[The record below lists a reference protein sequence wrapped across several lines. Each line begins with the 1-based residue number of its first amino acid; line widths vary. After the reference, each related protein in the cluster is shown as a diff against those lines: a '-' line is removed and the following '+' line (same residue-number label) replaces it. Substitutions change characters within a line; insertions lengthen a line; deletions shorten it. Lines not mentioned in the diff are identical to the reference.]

1 MQTLLVLCLVDELGD
16 RPRVS
21 PVSVQRDRL
30 SAAYR
35 LALDLGLARSRL
47 EREVRVWRCL
57 QVMDTWRA
65 AKDGVSML
73 HPFPSGSESNSASSS
88 TMSSSIN
95 SPSISP
101 PLTTTPLSVSVLTK
115 SSPGHVFGNTFFERL
130 YSLSKLLARVLALIY
145 GPDGVTETD
154 APAMRK
160 LQHDLAMWRE
170 SLPISLKFDYNSAK
184 FQTVRTQRRVQE
196 SGLLLVFYTGVRFLF
211 FRPLMPWS
219 FNLPRKFKEFMNVST
234 EEWVDLMKLS
244 RYSVDF
250 VINLEEASELL
261 FFFGVYTLN
270 LSCLV
275 LYHTWARRGEWEGSI
290 YLDKARRCYDR
301 LVHGPG
307 THLPFLKRVSHM
319 HSRFAGSAN
328 RRRT

>member
-1 MQTLLVLCLVDELGD
+1 MHFIPKLENVQTLLVLCLVDELGD

-47 EREVRVWRCL
+47 ERETRVWRCL
-57 QVMDTWRA
+57 QVMDAWRA
-65 AKDGVSML
+65 AKDGLSML
-73 HPFPSGSESNSASSS
+73 HPFPAGSEPSSASSS
-88 TMSSSIN
+88 TMSSSVN

-101 PLTTTPLSVSVLTK
+101 ALSQLPSVAPLSMSLLNK
-115 SSPGHVFGNTFFERL
+115 SSPGHIYGNTFFERL
-130 YSLSKLLARVLALIY
+130 YSLSKLLSRVLALMY
-145 GPDGVTETD
+145 GPDGITD
-154 APAMRK
+154 TDTSALRK
-160 LQHDLAMWRE
+160 LQHDLTSWRD
-170 SLPISLKFDYNSAK
+170 SLPLTLKFDYNSAK

-219 FNLPRKFKEFMNVST
+219 FLLPKKFRQSIYVST
-234 EEWVDLMKLS
+234 DEWVDLMKLS
-244 RYSVDF
+244 RYSIDF
-250 VINLEEASELL
+250 AINLEEASELL

-270 LSCLV
+270 LASLV
-275 LYHTWARRGEWEGSI
+275 LYHTWARRGEWDGSI

-301 LVHGPG
+301 LVRGPG
-307 THLPFLKRVSHM
+307 THLPFLKRVS
-319 HSRFAGSAN
+319 
-328 RRRT
+328 

>member
-1 MQTLLVLCLVDELGD
+1 
-16 RPRVS
+16 
-21 PVSVQRDRL
+21 
-30 SAAYR
+30 
-35 LALDLGLARSRL
+35 
-47 EREVRVWRCL
+47 
-57 QVMDTWRA
+57 
-65 AKDGVSML
+65 ML

-219 FNLPRKFKEFMNVST
+219 FNLPRKFKEFMNVTT

-270 LSCLV
+270 LACLV

-319 HSRFAGSAN
+319 HMPLRWQ
-328 RRRT
+328 R

>member
-1 MQTLLVLCLVDELGD
+1 MQTLLVLCLVDELAD

-47 EREVRVWRCL
+47 EREVRVWKCL
-57 QVMDTWRA
+57 QVIDTWRA

-73 HPFPSGSESNSASSS
+73 HSFPSSSDSNSGASS

-95 SPSISP
+95 SPTISP
-101 PLTTTPLSVSVLTK
+101 SMSSTPLSVSVLTK
-115 SSPGHVFGNTFFERL
+115 ASVGHVYGNTFFERL
-130 YSLSKLLARVLALIY
+130 YSLSKLLARVLTLIY

-154 APAMRK
+154 APAMRR
-160 LQHDLAMWRE
+160 LQHDLAVWRD

-219 FNLPRKFKEFMNVST
+219 FHLPKKFKQFVSIST
-234 EEWVDLMKLS
+234 DEWVDLMKLS

-250 VINLEEASELL
+250 VVNLEEASELL

-307 THLPFLKRVSHM
+307 THLPFLKRVSWSLLWPQLTH
-319 HSRFAGSAN
+319 
-328 RRRT
+328 RT